1 MPLLCD
7 FWWTMK
13 AGFMYRFGEQLDL
26 LMKSKILAQS

>member
-1 MPLLCD
+1 
-7 FWWTMK
+7 MK